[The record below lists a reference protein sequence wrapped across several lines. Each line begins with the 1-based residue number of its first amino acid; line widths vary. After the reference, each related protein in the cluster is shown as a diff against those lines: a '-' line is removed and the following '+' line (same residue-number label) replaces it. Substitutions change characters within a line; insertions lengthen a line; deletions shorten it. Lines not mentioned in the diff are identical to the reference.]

1 MIKKIWP
8 SKVIVK
14 NFRNFHDIHFAL
26 GSRITLISGQNGAG
40 KSNLLSLI
48 ASSSG
53 LQKKSELGSNFQPDF
68 NDFFV
73 IDQSE
78 DFKSYNLYVDFSDEI
93 GEVIVRKKL
102 TFKDDTKSNR
112 GIRIIPRTAKFLESD
127 SRNLRDV
134 ETEARN
140 LYGVGGAARV
150 PIPSIYLS
158 LARLYPLGEKR
169 DNVKVKKLSA
179 RSFLCKEDVNKIFAK
194 WYNFVIPNTIT
205 DDASPLY
212 IIEKSKISKRASFYM
227 TMHNNIPALSQS
239 VGQDNLGNIISAF
252 IDVYLL
258 SLKADYEGAL
268 ICIDEIDVSLHP
280 DSQIRLFQLMDSLS
294 EKLNIQFVI
303 TSHSLTF
310 IKELTRKAFKFPA
323 EYKIVYLKNPTVPY
337 ITQNTDYYLLKADL
351 FNQLSFKPPLTKV
364 YFEDKVGE
372 KLFFILLDALRFQL
386 EEENGALSNFEKNGK
401 TGALVS
407 KLRELKCLI
416 GIDSKLNLIPVEL
429 GCEDLI
435 RISKADTYFKRI
447 VVLLDGDARIKNGP
461 NIKKPEVK
469 DYLNE
474 PPDVKKLERQKPSN
488 VCFFPSCF
496 APESF
501 LYKVLYIMT
510 KEELEYANYWRS
522 LDASSETA
530 MYTPDK
536 IREQLASVGHDF
548 KNDDLKNLFKK
559 SLWKFLDD
567 ARPLRCYYNEK
578 NLGQLI
584 DFWEEFLKIYER
596 AKSLTLQNR
605 YD

>member
-14 NFRNFHDIHFAL
+14 NFRNFHDIHFEL
-26 GSRITLISGQNGAG
+26 GSRITLISGQNGSG

-78 DFKSYNLYVDFSDEI
+78 DFKSYNLYVDFSDET
-93 GEVIVRKKL
+93 GKVVVRKKL
-102 TFKDDTKSNR
+102 TFKDDTKINR
-112 GIRIIPRTAKFLESD
+112 GIRIIPRTTKLLESD
-127 SRNLRDV
+127 SRNLRKV
-134 ETEARN
+134 EADARD

-158 LARLYPLGEKR
+158 LSRLYPLGEKK
-169 DNVKVKKLSA
+169 DNVNVKKLSA
-179 RSFLCKEDVNKIFAK
+179 RSFLRKEDVNKIFAK

-258 SLKADYEGAL
+258 SLKSDYKGAL

-364 YFEDKVGE
+364 YFEDKVDE

-401 TGALVS
+401 TGALAS

-416 GIDSKLNLIPVEL
+416 GIDSKLNLIPVQL

-474 PPDVKKLERQKPSN
+474 QPDFKKLERQKPSN
-488 VCFFPSCF
+488 VCFFPGCF

-501 LYKVLYIMT
+501 LYKVLYVMT

-522 LDASSETA
+522 LDASLETA

-536 IREQLASVGHDF
+536 LREQLKSVGSDF
-548 KNDDLKNLFKK
+548 KNDDLKELFKK

>member
-78 DFKSYNLYVDFSDEI
+78 DFKSYNLYVDFSDET
-93 GEVIVRKKL
+93 GKVVVRKKL

-112 GIRIIPRTAKFLESD
+112 GIRIIPRTAKLLESD

-134 ETEARN
+134 ETDARD

-158 LARLYPLGEKR
+158 LSRLYPLGEKR
-169 DNVKVKKLSA
+169 DNIKIRKLSS
-179 RSFLCKEDVNKIFAK
+179 RNFLYKGDVNRKFAE
-194 WYNFVIPNTIT
+194 WYNYVIPNTII
-205 DDASPLY
+205 DSSPLF
-212 IIEKSKISKRASFYM
+212 IIEKNRISKRASFYM
-227 TMHNNIPALSQS
+227 TMHNLIPALSQS

-252 IDVYLL
+252 VDVYLL
-258 SLKADYEGAL
+258 SLESGYRGAL

-280 DSQIRLFQLMDSLS
+280 DSQVRLFQLMDNLS
-294 EKLNIQFVI
+294 KELNIQFVI
-303 TSHSLTF
+303 TSHSLTL
-310 IKELTRKAFKFPA
+310 IKELTRKYSKSPN
-323 EYKIVYLKNPTVPY
+323 EYKIVYLKNPTIPY
-337 ITQNTDYYLLKADL
+337 VTQNTDYYSLKADL
-351 FNQLSFKPPLTKV
+351 FNQLSFNPPLTKV
-364 YFEDKVGE
+364 YFEDEVGQ
-372 KLFFILLDALRFQL
+372 KLFIMLLDALFFQL
-386 EEENGALSNFEKNGK
+386 DAENGALSNFKKNGK
-401 TGALVS
+401 TDGLAAKLS
-407 KLRELKCLI
+407 KLKCLT
-416 GIDSKLNLIPVEL
+416 GIRSKLKEIPVEL

-435 RISKADTYFKRI
+435 RISEADPYFKRI
-447 VVLLDGDARIKNGP
+447 IVLLDGDARVKNGT
-461 NIKKPEVK
+461 NVRKPEVK
-469 DYLNE
+469 DYLNK
-474 PPDVKKLERQKPSN
+474 PFSQKGLDRQKPDN
-488 VCFFPSCF
+488 VCFFPGYF

-501 LYKVLYIMT
+501 LYKILYTMT
-510 KEELEYANYWRS
+510 ERDLVYANYWRS
-522 LDASSETA
+522 LDASLETA

-536 IREQLASVGHDF
+536 LREQLKSVGSDF
-548 KNDDLKNLFKK
+548 NNDDLKELFKK

>member
-1 MIKKIWP
+1 M
-8 SKVIVK
+8 
-14 NFRNFHDIHFAL
+14 
-26 GSRITLISGQNGAG
+26 
-40 KSNLLSLI
+40 
-48 ASSSG
+48 
-53 LQKKSELGSNFQPDF
+53 
-68 NDFFV
+68 
-73 IDQSE
+73 
-78 DFKSYNLYVDFSDEI
+78 Y
-93 GEVIVRKKL
+93 
-102 TFKDDTKSNR
+102 KD
-112 GIRIIPRTAKFLESD
+112 
-127 SRNLRDV
+127 
-134 ETEARN
+134 
-140 LYGVGGAARV
+140 
-150 PIPSIYLS
+150 
-158 LARLYPLGEKR
+158 
-169 DNVKVKKLSA
+169 
-179 RSFLCKEDVNKIFAK
+179 DVNKKFAE
-194 WYNFVIPNTIT
+194 WYNFVIPNTII
-205 DDASPLY
+205 DDASHLY

-258 SLKADYEGAL
+258 SLKSDYEGAL

-280 DSQIRLFQLMDSLS
+280 DSQIRLFQLMDNLS
-294 EKLNIQFVI
+294 KELNIQFVI
-303 TSHSLTF
+303 TSHSLTL
-310 IKELTRKAFKFPA
+310 IKEITRKASKSPNEF
-323 EYKIVYLKNPTVPY
+323 KIVYLKNPTVPY

-386 EEENGALSNFEKNGK
+386 EEENGALSNFEKNGN
-401 TGALVS
+401 TGALAS

-474 PPDVKKLERQKPSN
+474 QPDFKKLERQKPSN
-488 VCFFPSCF
+488 VCFFPGCF

-501 LYKVLYIMT
+501 LYKVLYVMT

-548 KNDDLKNLFKK
+548 KNDDLKDLFKK

-567 ARPLRCYYNEK
+567 AHPLRCYYNER

>member
-8 SKVIVK
+8 SKVIVE
-14 NFRNFHDIHFAL
+14 NFRNFHDIHFEL
-26 GSRITLISGQNGAG
+26 GSRITLISGQNGSG

-78 DFKSYNLYVDFSDEI
+78 DFKSYNLYVDFSDET
-93 GEVIVRKKL
+93 GKVVVRKKL

-112 GIRIIPRTAKFLESD
+112 GIRIIPRTAKLLKSD
-127 SRNLRDV
+127 PRNLREV
-134 ETEARN
+134 EADARD

-158 LARLYPLGEKR
+158 LSRLYPLGEKR
-169 DNVKVKKLSA
+169 DNIKIRKLSS
-179 RSFLCKEDVNKIFAK
+179 RNILYKGDVNKKFAE
-194 WYNFVIPNTIT
+194 WYNYVIPNTII
-205 DDASPLY
+205 DSSPLF
-212 IIEKSKISKRASFYM
+212 IIEKNRISKRASFYM
-227 TMHNNIPALSQS
+227 TMHNMIPALSQS

-252 IDVYLL
+252 VDVYLL
-258 SLKADYEGAL
+258 SLESGYRGAL

-280 DSQIRLFQLMDSLS
+280 DSQVRLFQLMDNLS
-294 EKLNIQFVI
+294 KELNIQFVI
-303 TSHSLTF
+303 TSHSLTL
-310 IKELTRKAFKFPA
+310 IKELTRKASKFPA

-337 ITQNTDYYLLKADL
+337 ITQNTDYYSLKADL

-364 YFEDKVGE
+364 YFEDEVGQ
-372 KLFFILLDALRFQL
+372 KLFCMLLDALRFQL
-386 EEENGALSNFEKNGK
+386 EEENGALANFKKHGK
-401 TGALVS
+401 TDGLAA
-407 KLRELKCLI
+407 KLDKLKCLV
-416 GIDSKLNLIPVEL
+416 GIESKLKEIPVEL

-435 RISKADTYFKRI
+435 RISEADSYFKRI
-447 VVLLDGDARIKNGP
+447 IVLLDGDARIKNGP
-461 NIKKPEVK
+461 DIQKPEVK
-469 DYLNE
+469 DYLNRRFSCKGFDRKR
-474 PPDVKKLERQKPSN
+474 PDN
-488 VCFFPSCF
+488 VCFFPGYF

-501 LYKVLYIMT
+501 LYKILFIMT
-510 KEELEYANYWRS
+510 MNQLEYSTYWRS
-522 LDASSETA
+522 LDASLETA

-536 IREQLASVGHDF
+536 LREQLKSVGSDF
-548 KNDDLKNLFKK
+548 KNDDLKDLFKK
-559 SLWKFLDD
+559 SLWKFLED
-567 ARPLRCYYNEK
+567 AHPLRCFYNGK